1 MILVSLL
8 VSGDACVDNTTQ
20 DLLVKM
26 TFVIEIVLMFTKVY
40 HTLNKLTN
48 GLLSG
53 VILTVIVRLDGPG
66 QVLLIN
72 HNS

>member
-1 MILVSLL
+1 MMLVSLL
-8 VSGDACVDNTTQ
+8 VSGDACVKITTQ

-40 HTLNKLTN
+40 HTNKQLTN

-53 VILTVIVRLDGPG
+53 VILTVIVRADGPG
-66 QVLLIN
+66 QEMIN
-72 HNS
+72 HTS

>member
-1 MILVSLL
+1 MMLVSLL
-8 VSGDACVDNTTQ
+8 VSGDACVKITTQ

-40 HTLNKLTN
+40 HTNKQLTN

-53 VILTVIVRLDGPG
+53 VILTVIVRVDGPG
-66 QVLLIN
+66 QEMIN
-72 HNS
+72 HYS